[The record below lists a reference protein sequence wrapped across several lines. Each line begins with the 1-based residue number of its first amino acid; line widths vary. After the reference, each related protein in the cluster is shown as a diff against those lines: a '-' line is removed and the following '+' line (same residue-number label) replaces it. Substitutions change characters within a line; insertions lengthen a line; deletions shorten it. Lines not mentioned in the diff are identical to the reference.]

1 MNMKK
6 IIMALLA
13 LCFLVPGYAGNPQK
27 DYQKALK
34 KERSKK
40 EKEFKKGKWEIV
52 GTRTMEV
59 ALLKHYGKLEAEG
72 EDAQEWYGLARAKS
86 KNNAIQMAT
95 NNAVV
100 SYAQQAGSTL
110 KGRVVTEL
118 NANGVDASAELD
130 NFYAAYER
138 LVEKEIKN
146 EMEPSFTIM
155 RPQPDGTY
163 EVQSFYVVSESKAQK
178 ARMRALED
186 ALKSSKIARE
196 HAGKISD
203 FVKQGFDK

>member
-1 MNMKK
+1 MKK
-6 IIMALLA
+6 IMMALLA
-13 LCFLVPGYAGNPQK
+13 LCFIVPCYAGNPQK

-34 KERSKK
+34 KERAKK

-52 GTRTMEV
+52 GSRTMEV
-59 ALLKHYGKLEAEG
+59 ALMKHYGKLEAEG
-72 EDAQEWYGLARAKS
+72 EDAQEWFGMSRAKS

-118 NANGVDASAELD
+118 NANGVDAAGELD

-155 RPQPDGTY
+155 RPLADGTY
-163 EVQSFYVVSESKAQK
+163 EVQTFYIVSESKAQK

-186 ALKSSKIARE
+186 AMKSSEVARQ
-196 HAGKISD
+196 HADQITD
-203 FVKQGFDK
+203 FVKQGFDN